1 MSSPKNATYAGRNMV
16 DIDLKDRKILY
27 QLDLNCRQSNAQ
39 IGKKVGLSKQVVDYR
54 IKRMEEDGIIKG
66 YWTAIDTMKLGYY
79 IYRIYISFQ
88 NITEDIK
95 NEIIKYFV
103 EYKRSLTIVSI
114 KGPIDCDVIVWVDD
128 VFEFNQFWNKTMEKY
143 GNYFSQNVISN
154 VTHFLQ
160 FCKHFLICENETN
173 KSEDY
178 TIDCKGKPITI
189 DEFDYKL
196 LNEIVMNARIPLI
209 ELADRLKCSSQ
220 TINHRMKN
228 LIDNGLI
235 KKFRVDINL
244 SKLGLHDYL
253 INIFLKDY
261 SKKQNIIEYI
271 KHQPYVDCIVDSQM
285 GWTDLQIEVF
295 CKNIDNLLQI
305 MEEIDKKF
313 TGAIRKQEYWIT
325 TERHKERWLPEMTG
339 ADFKKI

>member
-1 MSSPKNATYAGRNMV
+1 VKKGGIMEQ
-16 DIDLKDRKILY
+16 IDLKDRKILY
-27 QLDLNCRQSNAQ
+27 ELDLNCRQSNAQ
-39 IGKKVGLSKQVVDYR
+39 IGKKVGLSKEVVTYR
-54 IKRMEEDGIIKG
+54 IKRMEDEGVITR

-160 FCKHFLICENETN
+160 FCKHFLIYENETN

-178 TIDCKGKPITI
+178 TIDCRGNPITI

-196 LNEIVMNARIPLI
+196 LNEIVLNARIPLI

-220 TINHRMKN
+220 TINYRIKN
-228 LIDNGLI
+228 LIDKGLI

-244 SKLGLHDYL
+244 SKFGLHDYL
-253 INIFLKDY
+253 INIYLKDY
-261 SKKQNIIEYI
+261 SKKRNIIEYI
-271 KHQPYVDCIVDSQM
+271 KRQPYVDCIVDSQM

-313 TGAIRKQEYWIT
+313 TGAIRKQEYWIS
-325 TERHKERWLPEMTG
+325 TERHKERWLPEMTE
-339 ADFKKI
+339 ADFKKT